1 MNYNKTATTNAYNR
15 LQSIKNGVFHSLDK
29 TEEFIKV
36 FTPYATVTS
45 VARSGMSRYI
55 KYYVIDANK
64 ELHDI
69 TYFIAIILNE
79 PYDDNKGVRV
89 RGVGSDMVF
98 DTLYRLNHRMISMN
112 DDLTDEQK
120 HALRCDRGGYN
131 YFINSNYRRI

>member
-15 LQSIKNGVFHSLDK
+15 LQSIKNGVFHSLN
-29 TEEFIKV
+29 EAQEFIKV

-45 VARSGMSRYI
+45 VARSGMSRHI

-64 ELHDI
+64 ELHNI
-69 TYFIAIILNE
+69 TYFIAVLLEE

-98 DTLYRLNHRMISMN
+98 DTLYRLNHRMITMN
-112 DDLTDEQK
+112 DDLTDDKKQE
-120 HALRCDRGGYN
+120 ARANRGGYN